1 MAGIQTNSQ
10 FAGVQEFAQRARA
23 NLEMAH
29 DVLIESRVNQTHYAN
44 QHRQAESDLTVGDLV
59 YLSTKNLNMPKGRAR
74 KLLPKYI
81 GPYKII

>member
-1 MAGIQTNSQ
+1 SATSASTGFAPFELNYGYLPRTMAGIQTNSQ

-59 YLSTKNLNMPKGRAR
+59 YLSTKN
-74 KLLPKYI
+74 
-81 GPYKII
+81 